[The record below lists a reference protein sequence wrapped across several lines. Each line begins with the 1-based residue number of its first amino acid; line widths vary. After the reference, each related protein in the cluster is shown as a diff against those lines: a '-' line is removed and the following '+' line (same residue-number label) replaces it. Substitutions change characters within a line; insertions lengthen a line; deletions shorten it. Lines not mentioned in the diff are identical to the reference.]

1 MPLTTHTLKTITHIV
16 RKYYRNF
23 EKRWWKKRVVT
34 LKLFLYADNLLNV
47 YSNTK
52 TENFAIYTR
61 TLWI

>member
-16 RKYYRNF
+16 RKYYRN
-23 EKRWWKKRVVT
+23 
-34 LKLFLYADNLLNV
+34 LFLYADNLLNV